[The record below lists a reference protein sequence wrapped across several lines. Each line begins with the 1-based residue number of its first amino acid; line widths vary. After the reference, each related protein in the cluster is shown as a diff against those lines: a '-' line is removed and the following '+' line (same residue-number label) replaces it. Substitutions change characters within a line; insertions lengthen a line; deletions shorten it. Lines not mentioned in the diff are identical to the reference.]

1 MDPVVHGPGP
11 DGPGPRATDAAIHG
25 EFVVR
30 EDDGGYTTV
39 LTQVGVLMAASATSI
54 TAKSADGF
62 TQTYTIAP
70 DSRAA
75 KTQLAVND
83 TVTIRGTQTN
93 GTATAMMVTEGSE
106 TGHDEPPV

>member
-1 MDPVVHGPGP
+1 MEV
-11 DGPGPRATDAAIHG
+11 DAAVHG

-30 EDDGGYTTV
+30 ENNGGYTTV
-39 LTQVGVLMAASATSI
+39 LTQTGVLTAASGTSI

-75 KTQLAVND
+75 KQLAVND
-83 TVTIRGTQTN
+83 TVTIRGTLAN
-93 GTATAMMVTEGSE
+93 GTATATMVAEASD
-106 TGHDEPPV
+106 TGPDGGPPHRS